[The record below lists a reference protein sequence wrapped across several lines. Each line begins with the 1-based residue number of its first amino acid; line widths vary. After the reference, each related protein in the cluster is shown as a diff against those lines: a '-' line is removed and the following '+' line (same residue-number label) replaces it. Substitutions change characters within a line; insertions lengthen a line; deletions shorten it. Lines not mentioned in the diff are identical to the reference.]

1 MFKKIQRIHFV
12 GIGGSGMSGI
22 AEVLINLGYKV
33 SGSDLKETEVTQRL
47 KTLGASIFIGHQAP
61 HMEGAHVVVTS
72 TAVDSDNPEVV
83 AAKAKGIP
91 VIPRIEMLA
100 EIARLKY
107 TIAIAGT
114 HGKTTTT
121 SMVAAVLQ
129 AGGLDPTVIVGGR
142 LKHLNSGARMGQGD
156 YLVAE
161 ADESDGSFLKLSPAL
176 AVITNIDN
184 DHLDYYKT
192 FDKICEAFVTYANH
206 VPFYGCTIVCLD
218 DPQVR
223 EQLPKMTRRIVTYGT
238 DAAAKYRAKGIT
250 VDTGGTSFEVTEGDK
265 SLGRIRLVVPGK
277 HNVLNALAAVIIG
290 QELGIAFTQIAQGLE
305 GFEGVG
311 RRLEMKGETH
321 GITVI
326 DDYGHHPTEVK
337 ATIAALRERYAN
349 RRLVVVFQPHRF
361 TRTQSLFKEFA
372 ESFKDADQVYL
383 MDIYPAGEKSIKGVS
398 SELILKPL
406 QKNHRAAHALAP
418 TVTPEQFREKLASG
432 DVVLTLGA
440 GDVWKWGEQ
449 LLQAPAARL

>member
-22 AEVLINLGYKV
+22 AEVLISLGYKV
-33 SGSDLKETEVTQRL
+33 SGSDLKETEVTKRL
-47 KTLGASIFIGHQAP
+47 GTLGASIFIGHQAK

-72 TAVDSDNPEVV
+72 TAVESDNPEVV
-83 AAKAKGIP
+83 AAKKLGVP

-142 LKHLNSGARMGQGD
+142 LKYLNSGARMGQGD

-176 AVITNIDN
+176 AIITNIDN

-192 FDKICEAFVTYANH
+192 FENIAAAFVTFANRI
-206 VPFYGCTIVCLD
+206 PFYGCTIVCLD
-218 DPQVR
+218 DPHVR
-223 EQLPKMTRRIVTYGT
+223 TQLPKIVRRVMTYGT
-238 DAAAKYRAKGIT
+238 APDARIRAERIS
-250 VDTGGTSFEVTEGDK
+250 VDTGGSTFDVVEGK
-265 SLGRIRLVVPGK
+265 ETLGKIRIGVPGK
-277 HNVLNALAAVIIG
+277 HNVLNALASVIVG
-290 QELGIAFTQIAQGLE
+290 LELGIPFSQIAQGLA

-311 RRLEMKGETH
+311 RRMEMKGETG

-326 DDYGHHPTEVK
+326 DDYGHHPTEIR
-337 ATIAALRERYAN
+337 ATLAALRERYPQ

-361 TRTQSLFKEFA
+361 TRTQSLFKEFS
-372 ESFKDADQVYL
+372 ESFKDADRVRL
-383 MDIYPAGEKSIKGVS
+383 MDIYPAGEKPIKGVT

-406 QKNHRAAHALAP
+406 KKNHKDAEAP
-418 TVTPEQFREKLASG
+418 PASVTPEQFREQLTSG

-440 GDVWKWGEQ
+440 GDVWKWGEH
-449 LLQAPAARL
+449 LLQTPART

>member
-1 MFKKIQRIHFV
+1 MFKRIQRIHFV

-33 SGSDLKETEVTQRL
+33 SGSDLKESEVTQRL
-47 KTLGASIFIGHQAP
+47 KSLGAMIFIGHQAT

-72 TAVDSDNPEVV
+72 TAVESTNPEVI
-83 AAKAKGIP
+83 AAKAREIP

-107 TIAIAGT
+107 TIAIGGT

-176 AVITNIDN
+176 SVITNIDN

-192 FDKICEAFVTYANH
+192 FERIVEAFVAYANH
-206 VPFYGCTIVCLD
+206 VPFYGCVIACID
-218 DPQVR
+218 DPHVKA
-223 EQLPKMTRRIVTYGT
+223 QLPKMARRVVTYGT
-238 DAAAKYRAKGIT
+238 DPKAKVRAERIT
-250 VDTGGTSFEVTEGDK
+250 VDTTGTSFEVFEGGA
-265 SLGRIRLVVPGK
+265 SLGRIHLAVPGK
-277 HNVLNALAAVIIG
+277 HNVLNALAAVVVG
-290 QELGIAFTQIAQGLE
+290 RELGIPFEQIANGLQ

-311 RRLEMKGETH
+311 RRMELKGEA
-321 GITVI
+321 GGLTVI
-326 DDYGHHPTEVK
+326 DDYGHHPTEIR
-337 ATIAALRERYAN
+337 ATLAGLRERYPK
-349 RRLVVVFQPHRF
+349 RRLVVVFQPHRYS
-361 TRTQSLFKEFA
+361 RTQALFKEFS
-372 ESFKDADQVYL
+372 ESFKDADQVYV
-383 MDIYPAGEKSIKGVS
+383 MDIYPAGEKPIKGVT

-406 QKNHRAAHALAP
+406 KKSHSACENLP
-418 TVTPEQFREKLASG
+418 PSVTPEKFRERLKSG

-440 GDVWKWGEQ
+440 GDVWKWGEHI
-449 LLQAPAARL
+449 LQTPASR